1 MFSTKTTYDRIIS
14 TEVLTID
21 SDKETLG
28 LPSQE
33 WRRFAFRLSE
43 VAMIEEVFASDEHLD
58 YAGTFTCVRMRA
70 GDEHIINI
78 DFSQFLQLWTT

>member
-1 MFSTKTTYDRIIS
+1 MFDQPRPFDKIVSI
-14 TEVLTID
+14 EVLTVD
-21 SDKETLG
+21 TDKETLG

-43 VAMIEEVFASDEHLD
+43 VATCEEVFAADALEFE
-58 YAGTFTCVRMRA
+58 GTYTLIRMRS
-70 GDEHIINI
+70 GDEHIINL

>member
-21 SDKETLG
+21 QDKQTLG

-33 WRRFAFRLSE
+33 WRRFALRLSE
-43 VAMIEEVFASDEHLD
+43 VANCEEVFAADEIEFE
-58 YAGTFTCVRMRA
+58 GTYTLIRMRS
-70 GDEHIINI
+70 GDEHIINV

>member
-58 YAGTFTCVRMRA
+58 YTGTFTCVRMKA

>member
-1 MFSTKTTYDRIIS
+1 MFEQSRTFDKIVG
-14 TEVLTID
+14 TEVLTVD

-43 VAMIEEVFASDEHLD
+43 VANCEEVFAADEIEFE
-58 YAGTFTCVRMRA
+58 GTYTLIRMRS
-70 GDEHIINI
+70 GEEHIINL
-78 DFSQFLQLWTT
+78 DFSQFMQLWTT

>member
-1 MFSTKTTYDRIIS
+1 MFSTKTTYDRVIS

-21 SDKETLG
+21 PDKETLG

-33 WRRFAFRLSE
+33 WRRYAFRMSE
-43 VAMIEEVFASDEHLD
+43 VTQCEEVFASDENLEYD
-58 YAGTFTCVRMRA
+58 GSFTCIRMKA